1 MATDCEYDFV
11 APPECPCFTPTVEE
25 FQDAL
30 GYLEKIK
37 PIAEQHGIIK
47 IRPPPVRK
55 MSQIFQTRS
64 ILIWQKN
71 SFNNFFKNMFEIGQ
85 FLKHLEFNFIIIFKS
100 SNSCNFPRE
109 KLNRVFQEVLV
120 TISNG
125 FWNFFAEKI
134 VKLKVRSALL
144 SHIVNNFHEFFAL
157 CNFINSER
165 N

>member
-1 MATDCEYDFV
+1 
-11 APPECPCFTPTVEE
+11 
-25 FQDAL
+25 
-30 GYLEKIK
+30 
-37 PIAEQHGIIK
+37 
-47 IRPPPVRK
+47 
-55 MSQIFQTRS
+55 
-64 ILIWQKN
+64 
-71 SFNNFFKNMFEIGQ
+71 MFEIGQ
-85 FLKHLEFNFIIIFKS
+85 FLKHLEFNFIIIFKN

-125 FWNFFAEKI
+125 FFAEKT